1 MYLKAVDSQKNKVFV
16 KKNWEKN
23 GSSRLEVFLR
33 KGALKI
39 CSRFTGEHQC
49 RSVIPV
55 KLQSNFIKIALW
67 HGYSPVNLGSAKW
80 LAQSAHVPYMFYV
93 PYVLYMSYLPYVHTC
108 PSIFYRPENSKMK
121 ILYPYVFKGTEF
133 NSGP

>member
-16 KKNWEKN
+16 KINWEKN
-23 GSSRLEVFLR
+23 RSSRLKVFLR

-39 CSRFTGEHQC
+39 GSRFTGEHQC

-80 LAQSAHVPYMFYV
+80 RVQSAHVPY
-93 PYVLYMSYLPYVHTC
+93 VLYMPICPTCTRAQVYFTDRKIKKWKFCTHTFLRVL
-108 PSIFYRPENSKMK
+108 SL
-121 ILYPYVFKGTEF
+121 ILDLNFAI
-133 NSGP
+133 S